1 MTLVEL
7 VQNCF
12 LFFGGGGGKGGFLH
26 FQKICYHF
34 RKILHV
40 LHIFFHY
47 GFTGLH

>member
-12 LFFGGGGGKGGFLH
+12 WGGGGGGGGGILH

-34 RKILHV
+34 HRILHV

-47 GFTGLH
+47 GFMGLH